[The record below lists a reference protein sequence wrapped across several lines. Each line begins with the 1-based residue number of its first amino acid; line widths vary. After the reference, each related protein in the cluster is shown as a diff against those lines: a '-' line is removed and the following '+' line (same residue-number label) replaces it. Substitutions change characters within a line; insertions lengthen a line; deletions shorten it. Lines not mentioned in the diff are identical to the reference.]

1 MEYTLRCRLS
11 QRQSRTGSRKIR
23 FAQESCY
30 DPAVKKMKQSLASR
44 RLLVMAY
51 VSLWTVFISITSKQR
66 SVKKT
71 LKPFR
76 TRLSRLGNVQA
87 TSKNLRFD
95 WCWEQLVSPQV
106 LKVQVIL
113 RHGVDSEVKTQSV
126 FMNGKLSLSDCLFSY
141 KSIIAFLQ
149 LKEELTPSPSNAAPN
164 WWTPFLSNSTRSAAY
179 VWLGSGWWPKSTLVL
194 MLKLDG

>member
-1 MEYTLRCRLS
+1 MEYTLHCRLS

-51 VSLWTVFISITSKQR
+51 VPLWTVFISITSKQK

-71 LKPFR
+71 FKPFR
-76 TRLSRLGNVQA
+76 SRLGNVQA
-87 TSKNLRFD
+87 TSKNLQFD

-106 LKVQVIL
+106 LKVYVIL
-113 RHGVDSEVKTQSV
+113 RHGVDSEVKPQSV
-126 FMNGKLSLSDCLFSY
+126 FMKGHFREAKLKWLFILLQIINSLLTVKRGTY
-141 KSIIAFLQ
+141 PITIKS
-149 LKEELTPSPSNAAPN
+149 SS
-164 WWTPFLSNSTRSAAY
+164 
-179 VWLGSGWWPKSTLVL
+179 
-194 MLKLDG
+194 